1 MSNEAEKPLPAK
13 LRIGGFVDL
22 STVDWH
28 RHLTFMIFTSGC
40 PFRCLYCQN
49 ASLIPMDSGQ
59 EVDLEI
65 IKQRIKGNLGLIDA
79 VGFSG
84 GEPTLQPKALIEALH
99 WAKRN
104 GLQTFLNTNGINPE
118 LIKKLIDGK
127 LIDHIALSVV
137 APLRRKDYSRVMGR
151 PDFAGEAVENVKESI
166 RACLN
171 SKVPFEV
178 RTTIVPGLI
187 DDERSIREIARA
199 VKGCGVYILQQFSP
213 LGDILDPRFK
223 KVEPPKRELLT
234 KLAKTALREGIAEV
248 HIRTRE
254 YGEEK
259 VA

>member
-1 MSNEAEKPLPAK
+1 MSSEAVNPLPAK

-22 STVDWH
+22 STIDWH
-28 RHLTFMIFTSGC
+28 GHLTFMIFTSGC

-49 ASLIPMDSGQ
+49 AGLIPMDSGQ
-59 EVDLEI
+59 EVDLEV

-84 GEPTLQPKALIEALH
+84 GEPSLQSKAVIEVLQ
-99 WAKRN
+99 WAKQI
-104 GLQTFLNTNGINPE
+104 GLQTFLNTNGISPD
-118 LIKKLIDGK
+118 LIKRLIDGK
-127 LIDHIALSVV
+127 LISHIALSVV
-137 APLRRKDYSRVMGR
+137 APLRVEDYGRVMGR
-151 PDFAGEAVENVKESI
+151 PDLAGEAVENVRESI
-166 RACLN
+166 RICLN
-171 SKVPFEV
+171 SKVTFEV

-187 DDERSIREIARA
+187 DDERSVSEISRA
-199 VKGCGVYILQQFSP
+199 VKGCSVYVLQQYSP

-223 KVEPPKRELLT
+223 KVEPPKRELLI